1 MTLKILEH
9 KKNAL
14 MGRDEIKAIYEH
26 HGKPTPTR
34 EEILPSLESV
44 LKMSGE
50 HIIIERIFTT
60 KGKGESLVKAL
71 VYEEKAKMP
80 KHKLDVIEKRKAKR
94 GAKKEGAAEAT
105 AAKK

>member
-1 MTLKILEH
+1 MTLKIIEH

-14 MGRDEIKAIYEH
+14 MGRDEVKALYEH
-26 HGKPTPTR
+26 PGKPTPTR

-71 VYEEKAKMP
+71 VYEEKSKMP

-94 GAKKEGAAEAT
+94 GAKTAGAEAT

>member
-1 MTLKILEH
+1 MSLKIIEH

-14 MGRDEIKAIYEH
+14 MGRDEIKALYEH
-26 HGKPTPTR
+26 PGKPTPTR
-34 EEILPSLESV
+34 EQILPSLESV

-71 VYEEKAKMP
+71 VYEEKSKMP
-80 KHKLDVIEKRKAKR
+80 KHKLDVIEKRR
-94 GAKKEGAAEAT
+94 AKKNTKTAGAEA
-105 AAKK
+105 APAKK

>member
-1 MTLKILEH
+1 MMSLKIIEH

-14 MGRDEIKAIYEH
+14 MGRDEVKAMYEH

-34 EEILPSLESV
+34 EQILPSLESV

-60 KGKGESLVKAL
+60 KGRGESLVKAL

-80 KHKLDVIEKRKAKR
+80 QHKMDVIEKRKLKKNT
-94 GAKKEGAAEAT
+94 KKEGADAG